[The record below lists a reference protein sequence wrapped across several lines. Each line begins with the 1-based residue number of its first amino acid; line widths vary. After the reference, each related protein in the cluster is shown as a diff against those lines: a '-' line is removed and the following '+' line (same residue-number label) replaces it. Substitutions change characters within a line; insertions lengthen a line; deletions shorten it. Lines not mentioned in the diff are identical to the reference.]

1 MSNTMPGSPPWRPTS
16 YRAPTLL
23 LLMGLGFIALG
34 WWANEH
40 AQVVRA
46 TDVWAYNALS
56 AMALL
61 TGVLFLPFAGAA
73 FYRSMHNRRTARR

>member
-1 MSNTMPGSPPWRPTS
+1 MMPGSAPWRPTS
-16 YRAPTLL
+16 YWSPTLL
-23 LLMGLGFIALG
+23 LLMGVGFLALG

-46 TDVWAYNALS
+46 TDVWAYNALA
-56 AMALL
+56 AMAGL

-73 FYRSMHNRRTARR
+73 LYRAMHNRRALTR